1 MSGVLSWSLLT
12 PVFLLSVL
20 ESSQNSV
27 VGRWSGE
34 RSVDEY
40 SRLLSGLFGDLLVGL
55 VFVDALLDLVDG
67 GLLRGED

>member
-1 MSGVLSWSLLT
+1 MLGVLSWSLLT

>member
-1 MSGVLSWSLLT
+1 
-12 PVFLLSVL
+12 VL

>member
-20 ESSQNSV
+20 ESSQNSI